1 MRARGRVRHL
11 LTNNTSTSRRFAG
24 RREATN
30 QAELLELFENCDV
43 ETLKVPIDKV
53 NVVRRE
59 GRQLL
64 LVDPPTNTL
73 AVVSL
78 NFLGSIFGS
87 SSLACNMLDKA
98 INVSECVPLNLTAT
112 TEGSSHR
119 LFCKQLTGN
128 GKDPAWTVIVDV
140 AITDATK
147 VIFRVE

>member
-1 MRARGRVRHL
+1 MGD
-11 LTNNTSTSRRFAG
+11 S
-24 RREATN
+24 
-30 QAELLELFENCDV
+30 D
-43 ETLKVPIDKV
+43 TLQVPLDKV
-53 NVVRRE
+53 TIKRRE
-59 GRQLL
+59 GCQML
-64 LVDPPTNTL
+64 LVDPPTQTL

-78 NFLGSIFGS
+78 NYLGNIFGS

-98 INVSECVPLNLTAT
+98 VNVSKCVPLITTAT